1 MSIGTNEVTAG
12 LELDGRFAIRS
23 VATRG
28 RNRTAQTRVVFS
40 TVAALAD
47 ATAIVATVLVVGTL
61 YHLAMFGEP
70 GVYEMLLQLGG
81 AIAICVLVPNIVR
94 GDYDIG
100 RYLDATS
107 HLQRLFPLW
116 NMAFLSVMALG
127 FLTKIGTEHSRAT
140 VVIVYGV
147 GIVVVLLTRRLL
159 VRLVQIG
166 SKTGTIEAR
175 RIFLVGS
182 QAQIELFARTH
193 QPWNYGMH
201 IVGTGV
207 LSATDSGIDEIVA
220 RARSS
225 SPDDVFL
232 LFPWSERAQ
241 IDAYVQRL
249 LAVPCSIHVSA
260 EPVLDRFQDL
270 TISRV
275 GSVTSLQ
282 LVRRPL
288 TAAEVAVKRV
298 FDIVGATM
306 GLLLLAPL
314 FVIVA
319 IAIKLDSKGPVFFVQ
334 RRYGFNQQPFRIF
347 KFRSMTTMDDGP
359 VIVQAAKNDKRI
371 TRVGGWL
378 RRTNIDELP
387 QLLNVLLGHMSLVGP
402 RPHALAHD
410 REFERKLALYARRL
424 NVRPGITGWA
434 QVNGF
439 RGQTETDAKMQ
450 SRLEH
455 DLYYIDNWSLWLDLL
470 IIVRTVF
477 SMRSYRNAH

>member
-12 LELDGRFAIRS
+12 LELDGRFAARS

-40 TVAALAD
+40 TIAALAD
-47 ATAIVATVLVVGTL
+47 ATAIVATVLAVGTA
-61 YHLAMFGEP
+61 YHLIMFGEP

-81 AIAICVLVPNIVR
+81 AIAVCVLVPNIVR

-100 RYLDATS
+100 RYLDAGN
-107 HLQRLFPLW
+107 HFQRLVPLW

-127 FLTKIGTEHSRAT
+127 FLTKIGTAHSRAT
-140 VVIVYGV
+140 VVIVYAV

-182 QAQIELFARTH
+182 QAEIELFARTH

-207 LSATDSGIDEIVA
+207 VPALDGGLDEIVA
-220 RARSS
+220 RARAA

-232 LFPWSERAQ
+232 LLPWSDRAQ
-241 IDAYVQRL
+241 IDAHVQRF
-249 LAVPCSIHVSA
+249 LAVPCSIHVGA
-260 EPVLDRFQDL
+260 EPVLDRFKDL
-270 TISRV
+270 TIARV
-275 GSVTSLQ
+275 GSVTTLQ

-288 TAAEVAVKRV
+288 SSAEVAVKRA
-298 FDIVGATM
+298 FDILGAAVG
-306 GLLLLAPL
+306 LVLFAPL
-314 FVIVA
+314 FLLVA

-334 RRYGFNQQPFRIF
+334 RRFGFNQEPFRIF
-347 KFRSMTTMDDGP
+347 KFRTMTTMDDGP
-359 VIVQAAKNDKRI
+359 VIVQASRDDHRI
-371 TRVGGWL
+371 TKVGRWL

-387 QLLNVLLGHMSLVGP
+387 QLLNVLIGHMSLVGP

-455 DLYYIDNWSLWLDLL
+455 DLYYIDNWSLWLDVL

-477 SMRSYRNAH
+477 SLRSYRNAH